1 MRAGLAGAVVAAAML
16 VTAAPTQSAMTVIGS
31 GQARECYLAAEL
43 ETGSRIRDGLDICS
57 RALLEEA
64 LTQRDRAA
72 TLVNRGILNM
82 RGKAIDAAIRDYD
95 AALRAQPGLAEAF
108 VNKGI
113 ALLHKGDEAAAVEM
127 LTAGIDRS
135 PARPEVAYY
144 SRGVAHE
151 LLGKLKEAMGDYRQ
165 AATLA
170 PKWDEPVKQL
180 ERFKVVS
187 TETKAG

>member
-1 MRAGLAGAVVAAAML
+1 MRAMAAMLAGAMVL
-16 VTAAPTQSAMTVIGS
+16 TAAPTQSAMTVIGT
-31 GQARECYLAAEL
+31 GQARECYMAAEL
-43 ETGSRIRDGLDICS
+43 DTAASRRDGLEICT
-57 RALLEEA
+57 RALVEEA
-64 LTQRDRAA
+64 LSQRDRAA

-82 RGKAIDAAIRDYD
+82 RGKAVDAAIRDYD

-127 LTAGIDRS
+127 LTAGIERS
-135 PARPEVAYY
+135 PSRPEVAYY
-144 SRGVAHE
+144 SRAVAHE

-170 PKWDEPVKQL
+170 PKWDEPAKQL
-180 ERFKVVS
+180 ERFKIVN

>member
-1 MRAGLAGAVVAAAML
+1 MRVMKAILVGTAML
-16 VTAAPTQSAMTVIGS
+16 AAAPTQSAMTVLGS

-43 ETGSRIRDGLDICS
+43 DTSASRRDGMVICS
-57 RALLEEA
+57 RALIEEA
-64 LTQRDRAA
+64 LSQRDRAA
-72 TLVNRGILNM
+72 TFVNRGILNM
-82 RGKAIDAAIRDYD
+82 RAKSIDAAIRDYD

-113 ALLHKGDEAAAVEM
+113 ALLHKGDEEAAVQM
-127 LTAGIDRS
+127 LTAGIDRN

-170 PKWDEPVKQL
+170 PKWDEPAKQL

-187 TETKAG
+187 SETKAG

>member
-1 MRAGLAGAVVAAAML
+1 MRVTGAVLAGAML
-16 VTAAPTQSAMTVIGS
+16 TMAAPTQSAMTVIGS

-43 ETGSRIRDGLDICS
+43 ETGGNRRAGLEICTK
-57 RALLEEA
+57 ALQEDA
-64 LTQRDRAA
+64 LSQRDRAA
-72 TLVNRGILNM
+72 TFVNRGILNM

-113 ALLHKGDEAAAVEM
+113 ALLHKGDEAGAIAA
-127 LTAGIDRS
+127 LTQGIDRS

-165 AATLA
+165 AAALA
-170 PKWDEPVKQL
+170 PQWEEPGKQL
-180 ERFKVVS
+180 ERFKVIS